1 MVMSVLER
9 RMEIGVRRSIGATR
23 SEIRTQF
30 LLESILLAGFG
41 GLVGV
46 LLGSGITIGYTRYA
60 DITFSIPVGQ
70 VLGAIILA
78 LVIGALAGL
87 YPAIRASKVQPAEAV
102 RS

>member
-1 MVMSVLER
+1 M
-9 RMEIGVRRSIGATR
+9 
-23 SEIRTQF
+23 
-30 LLESILLAGFG
+30 LAGFG